1 MKRSILAFF
10 GFSLVSLIPLTFA
23 ACGGGTD
30 SGDCTASGGTS
41 KAQYVTNA
49 VTVPQQR
56 SDYAIDLNGDGRVDN
71 QLGNI
76 IGALE
81 GQMLHVQDGVTQAV
95 ADGTLIVLVSE
106 SSTDATFAS
115 DACATSQVQ
124 IGQSIVAPAK
134 PDYSGMGHFTVDT
147 GQQGGTFLGPIK
159 VSKFSS
165 APPATTTKPVEVDI
179 KLPLVSGA
187 DPVTLKVNGAHLQF
201 TRDASGH
208 ITGGQLNG
216 AIKNSDVQTLIIPN
230 VATLLTKKIT
240 TDSTPPNML
249 SSADMQILSIF
260 DNGGKA
266 DPACTAGTCKNPD
279 GSCAVKGDNKIDVC
293 EVSTAGLI
301 QNVLAPDVQMYDAS
315 GAYAPNKDNTVKD
328 SLSLGLSFTA
338 VGATF

>member
-1 MKRSILAFF
+1 MKRYTSTLGI
-10 GFSLVSLIPLTFA
+10 SLVSLIPLTLA
-23 ACGGGTD
+23 ACGSGTD
-30 SGDCTASGGTS
+30 SGDCTASGGTN

-49 VTVPQQR
+49 VMVPQQR

-81 GQMLHVQDGVTQAV
+81 GQMLHVQDGVNTAV
-95 ADGTLIVLVSE
+95 TDGTLIVLMSE
-106 SSTDATFAS
+106 SSTDAAFAS
-115 DACATSQVQ
+115 DACATATVAV
-124 IGQSIVAPAK
+124 GQSVAM

-147 GQQGGTFLGPIK
+147 GQQGGVFNGPIK
-159 VSKFSS
+159 LSKFSS
-165 APPATTTKPVEVDI
+165 APPATTTKPIEVDI

-201 TRDASGH
+201 TRDASGK

-249 SSADMQILSIF
+249 SSSDMQILSIF

-266 DPACTAGTCKNPD
+266 DAACTAGTCKNPD
-279 GSCAVKGDNKIDVC
+279 GSCATKGDNKIDIC

-301 QNVLAPDVQMYDAS
+301 QNVLAPDVQMFDAS
-315 GAYAPNKDNTVKD
+315 GAYKPNKDNTTKD
-328 SLSLGLSFTA
+328 SLSLGLAFTA

>member
-1 MKRSILAFF
+1 MKRSIFAVF
-10 GFSLVSLIPLTFA
+10 GFSLVSLIPLTFV

-30 SGDCTASGGTS
+30 SGDCTASGGTN

-49 VTVPQQR
+49 VMVPQQR

-81 GQMLHVQDGVTQAV
+81 GQMLHVQDGVNAAV
-95 ADGTLIVLVSE
+95 TDGTLIVLLTE
-106 SSTDATFAS
+106 TSTDAAYQS
-115 DACATSQVQ
+115 DACATAQVQ
-124 IGQSIVAPAK
+124 VGQTVAM
-134 PDYSGMGHFTVDT
+134 PDYSGAGHFTVDS
-147 GQQGGTFLGPIK
+147 GQQGGTFNGPIK
-159 VSKFSS
+159 LGKFAS
-165 APPATTTKPVEVDI
+165 APPATTTKPIEVDI

-201 TRDASGH
+201 TRGADGK

-216 AIKNSDVQTLIIPN
+216 AIRNSDVQTQIIPN
-230 VATLLTKKIT
+230 VAALLTKKIKD
-240 TDSTPPNML
+240 DSTPPNML
-249 SSADMQILSIF
+249 SSGDMQILSIF

-266 DPACTAGTCKNPD
+266 DAACTAGTCKNPD
-279 GSCAVKGDNKIDVC
+279 GSCATKGDNKIDIC

-315 GAYAPNKDNTVKD
+315 GAYKPNKDNTMKD
-328 SLSLGLSFTA
+328 SLSLGLAFTA

>member
-1 MKRSILAFF
+1 MKSTI
-10 GFSLVSLIPLTFA
+10 FSLVSLIPLTFA
-23 ACGGGTD
+23 ACGGGSD
-30 SGDCTASGGTS
+30 SGDCTASGGTN

-49 VTVPQQR
+49 VMVPQQR

-81 GQMLHVQDGVTQAV
+81 GQMLHVQDGVNTAV
-95 ADGTLIVLVSE
+95 TDGTLIVLVSE
-106 SSTDATFAS
+106 SSTDPTYAS
-115 DACATSQVQ
+115 DACATATVSV
-124 IGQSIVAPAK
+124 GQSQAM
-134 PDYSGMGHFTVDT
+134 PDYSGMGHFTVDS
-147 GQQGGTFLGPIK
+147 GQQGGTFYGPIK
-159 VSKFSS
+159 LSKFSS

-201 TRDASGH
+201 TRDASGK

-240 TDSTPPNML
+240 TDSTPPNTL
-249 SSADMQILSIF
+249 SSSDMQILSIF

-266 DPACTAGTCKNPD
+266 DAACAAGTCKNPD
-279 GSCAVKGDNKIDVC
+279 GSCATKGDNKIDIC

-301 QNVLAPDVQMYDAS
+301 QNVLAPDVQMFDSS
-315 GAYAPNKDNTVKD
+315 GAYKPNKDNTTKD
-328 SLSLGLSFTA
+328 SLSLGLAFTA

>member
-1 MKRSILAFF
+1 MKRTII
-10 GFSLVSLIPLTFA
+10 SLVSLIPLTFA

-30 SGDCTASGGTS
+30 SGDCTASGGTN

-49 VTVPQQR
+49 VMVPQQR

-81 GQMLHVQDGVTQAV
+81 GQMLHVQDGVNAAV
-95 ADGTLIVLVSE
+95 TDGTLIVLMSE
-106 SSTDATFAS
+106 TSS
-115 DACATSQVQ
+115 DAGFQSDSCATAQVQ
-124 IGQSIVAPAK
+124 VGQSVAM
-134 PDYSGMGHFTVDT
+134 PDYSGAGHFAVDS
-147 GQQGGTFLGPIK
+147 GQQGGTFTGPIK
-159 VSKFSS
+159 LGKFSS
-165 APPATTTKPVEVDI
+165 APPATTTKPVTVSI

-201 TRDASGH
+201 TRDASGKV
-208 ITGGQLNG
+208 TGGQLNG
-216 AIKNSDVQTLIIPN
+216 AIKNSDVQADIIPN
-230 VATLLTKKIT
+230 VAALLTKKIN
-240 TDSTPPNML
+240 DDKAGPGL
-249 SSADMQILSIF
+249 SSGDMQILSIF

-266 DPACTAGTCKNPD
+266 DAACSAGTCKNPD
-279 GSCAVKGDNKIDVC
+279 GSCAVKGDQKIDIC

-301 QNVLAPDVQMYDAS
+301 QNVLAPDVQMFDAA
-315 GAYAPNKDNTVKD
+315 GNYAPNKDNTMKD